1 MNNVYVKMNED
12 NTLSGFT
19 LGFSYVISVVT
30 LFYTCFMNG
39 WNEWTIAAAVAL
51 LFVGTI
57 PQLYKRMEGIACGR
71 IELISLLH
79 ILSGDI
85 ALVTLGYASG
95 IDKYN
100 GWLITS
106 GVSMIIATGASHAT
120 FLYKGEEARDKR
132 TKVANVTLLA
142 TIVYMSSMILGR
154 EDTSIA
160 LWVRWLLVVIVQL
173 YAILVHNKE
182 RKQSKFDS
190 SK

>member
-1 MNNVYVKMNED
+1 MTNEE
-12 NTLSGFT
+12 NTLSAFT
-19 LGFSYVISVVT
+19 LGFSYVISVAT

-39 WNEWTIAAAVAL
+39 WNGWTITAAVAL
-51 LFVGTI
+51 VSVGTI
-57 PQLYKRMEGIACGR
+57 PQLYEIMEGIACGR
-71 IELISLLH
+71 IEVISLLH

-85 ALVTLGYASG
+85 ALVALGYASG

-132 TKVANVTLLA
+132 KKVTYVTILA
-142 TIVYMSSMILGR
+142 MVVYLSSMIVGR

-160 LWVRWLLVVIVQL
+160 LWVRWLLLIIVQL
-173 YAILVHNKE
+173 YAILVHNKD
-182 RKQSKFDS
+182 RNQSKFDS
-190 SK
+190 SE